1 MSNATATHETFTTCT
16 SDIHEGD
23 PANPKSWV
31 GVCTRYANGE
41 MSSRLTHGQNPKNP
55 DSWVWTR
62 DANGE
67 KTSQTYGQDPSDP
80 RSWSKI

>member
-1 MSNATATHETFTTCT
+1 MSNATADLETFTT
-16 SDIHEGD
+16 SYIHEGD
-23 PANPKSWV
+23 PTDRYSWV
-31 GVCTRYANGE
+31 CTF
-41 MSSRLTHGQNPKNP
+41 
-55 DSWVWTR
+55 